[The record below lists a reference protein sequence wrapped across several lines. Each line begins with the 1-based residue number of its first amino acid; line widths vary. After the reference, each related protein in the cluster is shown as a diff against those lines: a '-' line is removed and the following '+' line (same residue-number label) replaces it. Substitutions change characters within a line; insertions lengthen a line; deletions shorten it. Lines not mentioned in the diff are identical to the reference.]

1 MDLRPWAYWT
11 RDGRPY
17 EGTDEAVALLESV
30 MKRDPNHP
38 GALHY
43 YIHLIEPTSDP
54 GRAVPA
60 ADRLLTLMPAAGH
73 MVHMP
78 SHIYQRV
85 GRYAD
90 AVRSNELASRA
101 DEDYISQCQAQGLY
115 PMGYYPHNIHFLWR
129 AATMNG
135 QGGLAVESARK
146 LAARIP
152 DDVLKQ
158 MPMFAGFRVVPY
170 FALTRFGMWDQ
181 MLAEPAPP
189 PGSPYLE
196 GIWHYARGLAFV
208 AKGQIPEAERALAEV
223 KRISGDKAL
232 DQPMFSPNT
241 MAAVFAIA
249 PEVLGAEIASARK
262 DYDSAIDHRN
272 ARSGWMMASRT
283 EPAEWHYPPRQAL
296 AAVLPKAGRPPRR
309 NGLLGGPE
317 AQPGERLVASRIDGN
332 ASGGGQAGGIA
343 AHREAVQGGVVER
356 RRAGPDNLSRA
367 VKEHASRGTMG
378 SGTISTMVPGPIWHL
393 LGADP
398 TSGRPASSGPQPQ
411 DPLEEY
417 PRAIPR
423 VDLLGRVHPLKRLC
437 IHAPAERVSATAAPG
452 RRVHVGLRLGQVRLA

>member
-1 MDLRPWAYWT
+1 MTSRRRFPDDLDAATLYAESIMDLRPWAYWT

-17 EGTDEAVALLESV
+17 EGTDEVVALLESV

-101 DEDYISQCQAQGLY
+101 DEDYITQCQAQGLY
-115 PMGYYPHNIHFLWR
+115 PMGYYPHNIHFLWW

-189 PGSPYLE
+189 PGSPYL
-196 GIWHYARGLAFV
+196 
-208 AKGQIPEAERALAEV
+208 
-223 KRISGDKAL
+223 
-232 DQPMFSPNT
+232 
-241 MAAVFAIA
+241 
-249 PEVLGAEIASARK
+249 
-262 DYDSAIDHRN
+262 
-272 ARSGWMMASRT
+272 
-283 EPAEWHYPPRQAL
+283 
-296 AAVLPKAGRPPRR
+296 
-309 NGLLGGPE
+309 
-317 AQPGERLVASRIDGN
+317 
-332 ASGGGQAGGIA
+332 
-343 AHREAVQGGVVER
+343 
-356 RRAGPDNLSRA
+356 
-367 VKEHASRGTMG
+367 
-378 SGTISTMVPGPIWHL
+378 
-393 LGADP
+393 
-398 TSGRPASSGPQPQ
+398 
-411 DPLEEY
+411 
-417 PRAIPR
+417 
-423 VDLLGRVHPLKRLC
+423 
-437 IHAPAERVSATAAPG
+437 
-452 RRVHVGLRLGQVRLA
+452 